1 MLKSRFRSGDRVV
14 FVGNPE
20 GATTHDVICLSYG
33 DIANDVCVGARILID
48 DGELSFLV
56 DDVRGSEIYAVAENG
71 GTLSR
76 KSVNIPGVKI
86 ALPSLTESDRR
97 NIGYAIDLDV
107 DFSAH
112 SFVRSAED
120 VLDIQRILDARNSH
134 IKIISKIENQEGIDN
149 FGEILEVSYGIMIA
163 RGDLGIEVAAERI
176 LVIQHELIKKC
187 IDAQKTGNSGCRCFI
202 R

>member
-1 MLKSRFRSGDRVV
+1 MRR
-14 FVGNPE
+14 
-20 GATTHDVICLSYG
+20 
-33 DIANDVCVGARILID
+33 ARILID

-71 GTLSR
+71 GTLGSR

-86 ALPSLTESDRR
+86 ALPSLTERDRR

-107 DFSAH
+107 DFIAH

-134 IKIISKIENQEGIDN
+134 IKIISKIE
-149 FGEILEVSYGIMIA
+149 
-163 RGDLGIEVAAERI
+163 
-176 LVIQHELIKKC
+176 
-187 IDAQKTGNSGCRCFI
+187 I
-202 R
+202 RRA